1 MAMKTDWLFG
11 NPSRAYERARRN
23 TAAMRAEME
32 GGSAADLQATL
43 AALDGDESF
52 LLGTL
57 PSGDEL
63 RLATREV
70 GRHGMVWGSSG
81 AGKSYGLV
89 VITNGWS
96 AGGTRRLQLID
107 PKGET
112 YLLKSLHVAA
122 DYLDLPD
129 PEREAF
135 AARFRVFDVTADALT
150 PFNLFAIPKGMSPS
164 LLASLRAAATRHMSG
179 HDYSDLME
187 YGVFLLYS
195 AAINM
200 QCGITVKFV
209 RAFFLDAEF
218 RARLIL
224 PKISDV
230 RLRDSIEHIETTLP
244 TQTRS
249 AIVRQFDILL
259 SSAPA
264 RISFGL
270 SPSMVQALAPV
281 DARATDFL
289 GNFGPTPQ
297 RSPALA
303 KAMGINRMIDV
314 LNDANVRDE
323 ITPEMMLVEEV
334 GVIVKQPAV
343 ADFLLEASRT
353 LRWKG
358 LSIVCV
364 AQDPANAIPRETA
377 KALVL
382 NSKWLLSF
390 ECAKEEAAEWLFP
403 HVNRIHGKS
412 EAEQRQAFV
421 REMAK
426 LPTQHAVLVKKGVPA
441 VRFRTRDLDDPTK
454 RYPRD
459 LLVETFEREIARR
472 SMVRGKDAEK
482 LIATWEA
489 DLFASYGGSS
499 TATPAQLVKG
509 PQNDSPATRG
519 ISDLFSLLNRARGKS
534 EPQEGSNE

>member
-1 MAMKTDWLFG
+1 MTMKADWFFG
-11 NPSRAYERARRN
+11 DPKRSYERARRN
-23 TAAMRAEME
+23 TAVIKAEME
-32 GGSAADLQATL
+32 NGSAADVEAAL
-43 AALDGDESF
+43 AALDGDDAF
-52 LLGTL
+52 TLGTL
-57 PSGDEL
+57 ASGEDV
-63 RLATREV
+63 RLAAREI

-89 VITNGWS
+89 IITNGWS
-96 AGGTRRLQLID
+96 AGGTRRLQIID

-112 YLLKSLHVAA
+112 YLLKSLHIAA
-122 DYLDLPD
+122 QFLDLPA

-135 AARFRVFDVTADALT
+135 AARFRVFDVTADAIT
-150 PFNLFAIPKGMSPS
+150 PFNLFAVPKDMSPA
-164 LLASLRAAATRHMSG
+164 LLAALRAAATRHMSG

-200 QCGITVKFV
+200 QSGITVKFV

-218 RARLIL
+218 RARVIL
-224 PKISDV
+224 PKIGDT

-244 TQTRS
+244 TQTRM

-270 SPSMVQALAPV
+270 SPAMVHSLAPM

-303 KAMGINRMIDV
+303 KAMAINRMIDV
-314 LNDANVRDE
+314 LNDANVREE
-323 ITPEMMLVEEV
+323 ITPEMVLVEEV
-334 GVIVKQPAV
+334 SVIVKQPAV

-364 AQDPANAIPRETA
+364 AQDPANAIPRETCE
-377 KALVL
+377 ALRL
-382 NSKWLLSF
+382 NSKWLLAF
-390 ECAKEEAAEWLFP
+390 ECAKEEALWLFD
-403 HVNRIHGKS
+403 HVTRTAGKS
-412 EAEQRQAFV
+412 ESEQRQAFV

-426 LPTQHAVLVKKGVPA
+426 LPTQQAVLVKKGLPA
-441 VRFRTRDLDDPTK
+441 VRFRTRDLDDPTTC
-454 RYPRD
+454 YPRE
-459 LLVETFEREIARR
+459 LLAETFEREIARR
-472 SMVRGKDAEK
+472 SMIRVQDAER
-482 LIATWEA
+482 LIATWET
-489 DLFASYGGSS
+489 DLFASYSGSS
-499 TATPAQLVKG
+499 SAAPGAIKR
-509 PQNDSPATRG
+509 PQSGGTATRG
-519 ISDLFSLLNRARGKS
+519 ISDLFALLDRARGKS
-534 EPQEGSNE
+534 EGEEGSNG

>member
-1 MAMKTDWLFG
+1 MKAGSDWFFG
-11 NPSRAYERARRN
+11 SRKESYARARKN
-23 TAAMRAEME
+23 TAAMAAEMN
-32 GGSAADLQATL
+32 GSAGEDVQATL

-57 PSGDEL
+57 STGEDI
-63 RLATREV
+63 RLAPREV

-89 VITNGWS
+89 IITNGWS

-122 DYLDLPD
+122 DYLDLPHG
-129 PEREAF
+129 EREAF
-135 AARFRVFDVTADALT
+135 AARFRVFDVTPDALT
-150 PFNLFAIPKGMSPS
+150 PFNLFAVPKGMSPS
-164 LLASLRAAATRHMSG
+164 LLAGLRAAATRHMSS

-200 QCGITVKFV
+200 QCGLTVKFV

-218 RARLIL
+218 RTRLIL
-224 PKISDV
+224 PKISDA

-244 TQTRS
+244 TQTRT

-270 SPSMVQALAPV
+270 SPAMVQALAPA
-281 DARATDFL
+281 DPRATDFL

-303 KAMGINRMIDV
+303 KAMAINRLIDV
-314 LNDANVRDE
+314 LNDANVRE
-323 ITPEMMLVEEV
+323 ELTPEMVLMEEV

-358 LSIVCV
+358 LSIVTV
-364 AQDPANAIPRETA
+364 AQDPANAIPRETCT
-377 KALVL
+377 ALVL

-390 ECAKEEAAEWLFP
+390 ECGKEEAIWLFP
-403 HVNRIHGKS
+403 HVSRNPGKS

-459 LLVETFEREIARR
+459 LLVDTFEREIARR
-472 SMVRGKDAEK
+472 SMVRVKDAEK

-489 DLFASYGGSS
+489 DLFASYTGGSS
-499 TATPAQLVKG
+499 TAPAAVKG
-509 PQNDSPATRG
+509 PQVSGAPVRG
-519 ISDLFSLLNRARGKS
+519 ISDLFALLDRARGKN
-534 EPQEGSNE
+534 EPEEGGRG

>member
-11 NPSRAYERARRN
+11 NPKHAYERARRN
-23 TAAMRAEME
+23 TAAMKAEME
-32 GGSAADLQATL
+32 GANSADEQTTL

-52 LLGTL
+52 LLGTV
-57 PSGDEL
+57 PTGDEL
-63 RLATREV
+63 RIAPREV

-81 AGKSYGLV
+81 AGKSYGLI

-112 YLLKSLHVAA
+112 HLLKSLHVAA

-129 PEREAF
+129 DEREAF

-150 PFNLFAIPKGMSPS
+150 PFNLFAVPKGMSPS
-164 LLASLRAAATRHMSG
+164 LLAGLRAAATRHMSG
-179 HDYSDLME
+179 HDYSELME

-218 RARLIL
+218 RARMIL
-224 PKISDV
+224 PRIPDA

-244 TQTRS
+244 TQTRT

-270 SPSMVQALAPV
+270 SPAMVHALAPL

-297 RSPALA
+297 RSPVVA
-303 KAMGINRMIDV
+303 KTMGVNRLIDV
-314 LNDANVRDE
+314 LNDANVRE
-323 ITPEMMLVEEV
+323 TVMPEMVLVEEV

-364 AQDPANAIPRETA
+364 AQDPANAIPRETCT
-377 KALVL
+377 ALVL

-390 ECAKEEAAEWLFP
+390 ECGKDEALWLFP
-403 HVNRIHGKS
+403 HVSRSTGKS
-412 EAEQRQAFV
+412 ESEQRQAFV

-454 RYPRD
+454 RYPRE
-459 LLVETFEREIARR
+459 LLTETFEREVARR
-472 SMVRGKDAEK
+472 SMVRVKDAEK
-482 LIATWEA
+482 LIGTWEG
-489 DLFASYGGSS
+489 DLFASYNGPTAPEAVKRAQSGG
-499 TATPAQLVKG
+499 A
-509 PQNDSPATRG
+509 ATRG
-519 ISDLFSLLNRARGKS
+519 ISDLFSLLDRARGKS
-534 EPQEGSNE
+534 EPEEGSNG

>member
-1 MAMKTDWLFG
+1 MKSDWLFG
-11 NPSRAYERARRN
+11 NPKRAYERARRN
-23 TAAMRAEME
+23 TAAMKADME
-32 GGSAADLQATL
+32 GANTADVDTAL

-52 LLGTL
+52 VLGRL
-57 PSGDEL
+57 PSGEEL
-63 RLATREV
+63 RLAPREV

-81 AGKSYGLV
+81 AGKSYGLM

-96 AGGTRRLQLID
+96 TGGTRRLQLID
-107 PKGET
+107 AKGET
-112 YLLKSLHVAA
+112 YVLKSLHVAA
-122 DYLDLPD
+122 EYLDLAND
-129 PEREAF
+129 AREAF

-164 LLASLRAAATRHMSG
+164 LLAGLRAAATRHMSG

-195 AAINM
+195 TAINM

-224 PKISDV
+224 PKITDA

-244 TQTRS
+244 TQTRT

-270 SPSMVQALAPV
+270 SPAMVQALAPA
-281 DARATDFL
+281 DSRATDFL

-303 KAMGINRMIDV
+303 KAMAINRMIDV
-314 LNDANVRDE
+314 LNDANVRDA
-323 ITPEMMLVEEV
+323 ITPEMVLVEEV

-364 AQDPANAIPRETA
+364 AQDPANAIPRETCT
-377 KALVL
+377 ALVL

-390 ECAKEEAAEWLFP
+390 ECGKDEALWLFP
-403 HVNRIHGKS
+403 HVTRSDAKS
-412 EAEQRQAFV
+412 ETEQRQAFV

-441 VRFRTRDLDDPTK
+441 VRFRTRDLDDPTT
-454 RYPRD
+454 RYPRE
-459 LLVETFEREIARR
+459 LLTATFEREIARR
-472 SMVRGKDAEK
+472 SMVRVKDAEAC
-482 LIATWEA
+482 IAAWEA
-489 DLFASYGGSS
+489 DLFASYGGGS
-499 TATPAQLVKG
+499 AAPCGAVKG
-509 PQNDSPATRG
+509 PQSGAAATRG
-519 ISDLFSLLNRARGKS
+519 ISDLFALLDRARAKS
-534 EPQEGSNE
+534 EPEEGGHG

>member
-23 TAAMRAEME
+23 TATMKAVMGSA
-32 GGSAADLQATL
+32 SAADLEATL

-52 LLGTL
+52 LLGRL
-57 PSGDEL
+57 PSGEEL
-63 RLATREV
+63 RLAPREV

-96 AGGTRRLQLID
+96 MGGTRRLQLID

-112 YLLKSLHVAA
+112 YLLKSLHIAA

-129 PEREAF
+129 PERYAF
-135 AARFRVFDVTADALT
+135 AARFRVFDVTADAIT
-150 PFNLFAIPKGMSPS
+150 PFNLFAVPKGMSPS
-164 LLASLRAAATRHMSG
+164 LLAGLRAAATRDMSG

-200 QCGITVKFV
+200 QSGITVKFV

-218 RARLIL
+218 RTRMIL
-224 PKISDV
+224 PRISDA

-244 TQTRS
+244 TQTRM

-270 SPSMVQALAPV
+270 SPAMVHALAPL

-303 KAMGINRMIDV
+303 KAMAINRMIDV
-314 LNDANVRDE
+314 LNDANVREE
-323 ITPEMMLVEEV
+323 ITPEMVLVEEV
-334 GVIVKQPAV
+334 SVIVKQPAV
-343 ADFLLEASRT
+343 ADLLLEASRT

-364 AQDPANAIPRETA
+364 AQDPANAIPRETCE
-377 KALVL
+377 ALRL
-382 NSKWLLSF
+382 NSKWLLAF
-390 ECAKEEAAEWLFP
+390 ECGKEEALWLFD
-403 HVNRIHGKS
+403 HVTRTRGKS
-412 EAEQRQAFV
+412 ESEQRQAFV

-426 LPTQHAVLVKKGVPA
+426 LPTQQAVFVKKGLPA
-441 VRFRTRDLDDPTK
+441 VRFRTRDLDDPTT
-454 RYPRD
+454 RYPRE
-459 LLVETFEREIARR
+459 LLTETFEREIARR
-472 SMVRGKDAEK
+472 SMVRVQDAEAR
-482 LIATWEA
+482 IATWEA
-489 DLFASYGGSS
+489 DLFASY
-499 TATPAQLVKG
+499 PAAALGTVKG
-509 PQNDSPATRG
+509 PQSGGAASRG
-519 ISDLFSLLNRARGKS
+519 ISDLFALLDRARGKS
-534 EPQEGSNE
+534 EGEEGGRG

>member
-1 MAMKTDWLFG
+1 VGSDWFFG
-11 NPSRAYERARRN
+11 SRKKSYTRARKN
-23 TAAMRAEME
+23 TAAMTAAMN
-32 GGSAADLQATL
+32 GGSGADVLDAL
-43 AALDGDESF
+43 RALDGDESF
-52 LLGTL
+52 LFGEITTGEDVRVA
-57 PSGDEL
+57 P
-63 RLATREV
+63 REV

-81 AGKSYGLV
+81 SGKTYALV
-89 VITNGWS
+89 ILTNGWS

-122 DYLDLPD
+122 AYLDLPD
-129 PEREAF
+129 GEREAF
-135 AARFRVFDVTADALT
+135 AARFRVFDVTPDALT

-164 LLASLRAAATRHMSG
+164 LLAGLRAAATRHMSG

-218 RARLIL
+218 RARVIL
-224 PKISDV
+224 PRIADA
-230 RLRDSIEHIETTLP
+230 RLRDSIEHIEATLP
-244 TQTRS
+244 TQTRT

-270 SPSMVQALAPV
+270 SPAMVQALAPP
-281 DARATDFL
+281 DDRATDFL

-303 KAMGINRMIDV
+303 KAMAINRMIDV

-323 ITPEMMLVEEV
+323 ITPEMVLVEEV

-343 ADFLLEASRT
+343 AEFLLEGSRT

-358 LSIVCV
+358 LSIVTV
-364 AQDPANAIPRETA
+364 AQDPANAIPRETCT
-377 KALVL
+377 ALVL

-390 ECAKEEAAEWLFP
+390 ECGKDEAQWLFP
-403 HVNRIHGKS
+403 HVSRVAGKS
-412 EAEQRQAFV
+412 ESEQRQAFV

-426 LPTQHAVLVKKGVPA
+426 LPTQQAVFVKKGHAA

-454 RYPRD
+454 RYPRE
-459 LLVETFEREIARR
+459 LLTETFERHIARR
-472 SMVRGKDAEK
+472 SMVRVKDAEAR
-482 LIATWEA
+482 IATWEA
-489 DLFASYGGSS
+489 DLFASYGGGSAPGAAKGLES
-499 TATPAQLVKG
+499 GGTA
-509 PQNDSPATRG
+509 NRG
-519 ISDLFSLLNRARGKS
+519 VSDLFALLDRARGKS
-534 EPQEGSNE
+534 EPEEGNRG

>member
-23 TAAMRAEME
+23 TAAMKAEME
-32 GGSAADLQATL
+32 GANAADLEATL

-63 RLATREV
+63 RLAPREV

-89 VITNGWS
+89 VVTNGWS

-150 PFNLFAIPKGMSPS
+150 PFNLFAVPKGMSPP
-164 LLASLRAAATRHMSG
+164 LLAGLRAAATRHMSG

-218 RARLIL
+218 RARVIL
-224 PKISDV
+224 PKITDP

-244 TQTRS
+244 TQTRT

-270 SPSMVQALAPV
+270 SPSMVQSLAPA
-281 DARATDFL
+281 DSRATDFL

-303 KAMGINRMIDV
+303 KAMAINRMIDV

-323 ITPEMMLVEEV
+323 ITPEMVLVEEV

-358 LSIVCV
+358 VSIVCV

-403 HVNRIHGKS
+403 HVSRTVGKS

-441 VRFRTRDLDDPTK
+441 VRFRTRDLDDPTE

-472 SMVRGKDAEK
+472 SMVRAKDAEK

-489 DLFASYGGSS
+489 DLFASYGGS

-509 PQNDSPATRG
+509 PQSGGAATRG

-534 EPQEGSNE
+534 ESEEGGNG

>member
-11 NPSRAYERARRN
+11 DPKRAYERARRN
-23 TAAMRAEME
+23 TAAMKAEME
-32 GGSAADLQATL
+32 GGSAADLQTTL

-52 LLGTL
+52 LLGTV

-63 RLATREV
+63 RLAPREV

-96 AGGTRRLQLID
+96 ASGTRRLQLID

-112 YLLKSLHVAA
+112 YLLKSLHVTA
-122 DYLDLPD
+122 DYLDLSED
-129 PEREAF
+129 EREAF
-135 AARFRVFDVTADALT
+135 AARFRVFDVTEGALT
-150 PFNLFAIPKGMSPS
+150 PFNLFAVPKGMSPS
-164 LLASLRAAATRHMSG
+164 LLAGLRAAATRHMSG

-200 QCGITVKFV
+200 QSGITVKFV
-209 RAFFLDAEF
+209 RAFFLDPEF
-218 RARLIL
+218 RARMIL
-224 PKISDV
+224 PKINDA

-244 TQTRS
+244 TQTRT

-270 SPSMVQALAPV
+270 SPPMVQALAPL
-281 DARATDFL
+281 DARATRFL

-297 RSPALA
+297 RSPTLA
-303 KAMGINRMIDV
+303 KAMAINRMIDV
-314 LNDANVRDE
+314 LNDANVRE
-323 ITPEMMLVEEV
+323 GVTPEMVLVEEV

-343 ADFLLEASRT
+343 ADFLLEGSRT

-390 ECAKEEAAEWLFP
+390 ECGKEEAAEWLFP
-403 HVNRIHGKS
+403 HVSRVPGKS

-426 LPTQHAVLVKKGVPA
+426 LPTQHAVLVKKSIPA
-441 VRFRTRDLDDPTK
+441 IRFRTRDLEDPTK
-454 RYPRD
+454 PYARE
-459 LLVETFEREIARR
+459 LLTETFEREIARR
-472 SMVRGKDAEK
+472 SMVRVKDAEK

-499 TATPAQLVKG
+499 SAAPQAVKG
-509 PQNDSPATRG
+509 PQSGPAGTRG
-519 ISDLFSLLNRARGKS
+519 ISDLFALLDRARGKS
-534 EPQEGSNE
+534 APEEGNNG

>member
-1 MAMKTDWLFG
+1 MAAASDWFFG
-11 NPSRAYERARRN
+11 SRKESYVRARKN
-23 TAAMRAEME
+23 TAAM
-32 GGSAADLQATL
+32 AAAMNGASGDDVL
-43 AALDGDESF
+43 AALRELDGDESF
-52 LLGTL
+52 VLGTL
-57 PSGDEL
+57 ASSEEL
-63 RLATREV
+63 RIAVREV

-89 VITNGWS
+89 LITNGWS
-96 AGGTRRLQLID
+96 AGGVRRLQLID

-122 DYLDLPD
+122 QYLDLPGA
-129 PEREAF
+129 ERDAF

-150 PFNLFAIPKGMSPS
+150 PFNLFAVPPGMSPS

-209 RAFFLDAEF
+209 RAFFLDPEF
-218 RARLIL
+218 RTRVIL
-224 PKISDV
+224 PKITDA
-230 RLRDSIEHIETTLP
+230 RLRDSIEHVETTLP
-244 TQTRS
+244 TQTRR

-270 SPSMVQALAPV
+270 SPSMVQALAPA
-281 DARATDFL
+281 DPRATDFL

-297 RSPALA
+297 RTPALA
-303 KAMGINRMIDV
+303 KAMAINRLIDV
-314 LNDANVRDE
+314 LNDANVRTE
-323 ITPEMMLVEEV
+323 IVPEMVLVEEV

-364 AQDPANAIPRETA
+364 AQDPANAIPRETCT
-377 KALVL
+377 ALVL

-390 ECAKEEAAEWLFP
+390 ECGKEESLWLFP
-403 HVNRIHGKS
+403 HVARVANQS
-412 EAEQRQAFV
+412 DAEQRQAFV

-426 LPTQHAVLVKKGVPA
+426 LPTQQAVLVKKGLPA
-441 VRFRTRDLDDPTK
+441 IRFRTRDLDDPTA

-459 LLVETFEREIARR
+459 LLVETFGREIAHR
-472 SMVRGKDAEK
+472 SMVRVKDAEAR
-482 LIATWEA
+482 IAAWER

-499 TATPAQLVKG
+499 AAAPAPVNG
-509 PQNDSPATRG
+509 PQSGSTAPRS
-519 ISDLFSLLNRARGKS
+519 ISDLFALLHRARGS
-534 EPQEGSNE
+534 SGGQGGQP

>member
-1 MAMKTDWLFG
+1 MAAASDWFFG
-11 NPSRAYERARRN
+11 SRKESYARARKN
-23 TAAMRAEME
+23 TAAM
-32 GGSAADLQATL
+32 AAAMNGESGEDVL
-43 AALDGDESF
+43 AALRELDGDESF

-57 PSGDEL
+57 AGGEEL
-63 RLATREV
+63 RLGVREV

-89 VITNGWS
+89 IITNRWS

-122 DYLDLPD
+122 QYLDLPD
-129 PEREAF
+129 AERDAF
-135 AARFRVFDVTADALT
+135 AARFRVFDVTAEAIT
-150 PFNLFAIPKGMSPS
+150 PFNLFAVPPGMSPS
-164 LLASLRAAATRHMSG
+164 LLAGLRAAATRHMSG

-218 RARLIL
+218 RARFIL
-224 PKISDV
+224 PKIADA

-244 TQTRS
+244 TQTRT

-270 SPSMVQALAPV
+270 SPSMVQALAPS
-281 DARATDFL
+281 DPRATDFL

-303 KAMGINRMIDV
+303 KAMAINRLIDV
-314 LNDANVRDE
+314 LNDANVRTE
-323 ITPEMMLVEEV
+323 IVPEMVLVEEV

-364 AQDPANAIPRETA
+364 AQDPANAIPRETCT
-377 KALVL
+377 ALVL

-390 ECAKEEAAEWLFP
+390 ECGKDEALWLFP
-403 HVNRIHGKS
+403 HVPRVPSKS
-412 EAEQRQAFV
+412 ESEQRQAFV

-426 LPTQHAVLVKKGVPA
+426 LPTQQAVLVKKGLPA
-441 VRFRTRDLDDPTK
+441 IRFRTRDLDDPTA

-472 SMVRGKDAEK
+472 SMVRVKDAEAR
-482 LIATWEA
+482 IATWER
-489 DLFASYGGSS
+489 DLFASYGGTS
-499 TATPAQLVKG
+499 AAAPAPVNGLQSG
-509 PQNDSPATRG
+509 PAAPRS
-519 ISDLFSLLNRARGKS
+519 ISDLFELLNRARGNS
-534 EPQEGSNE
+534 GGQGGQR

>member
-1 MAMKTDWLFG
+1 MPGMGSDWFFG
-11 NPSRAYERARRN
+11 SRKESYARARKN
-23 TAAMRAEME
+23 TAAMAAEMR
-32 GGSAADLQATL
+32 GSSAEDERTTL

-52 LLGTL
+52 VLGTL
-57 PSGDEL
+57 ASGEEV
-63 RLATREV
+63 RIAAREV

-89 VITNGWS
+89 IITNGWS
-96 AGGTRRLQLID
+96 SGGSRRLQLID

-112 YLLKSLHVAA
+112 VLMKSLHVAA

-129 PEREAF
+129 TEREAF
-135 AARFRVFDVTADALT
+135 AARFRVFDVTPDALT
-150 PFNLFAIPKGMSPS
+150 PFNLFAVPKGMSPS

-200 QCGITVKFV
+200 QCGITVRFV

-218 RARLIL
+218 RARVIL
-224 PKISDV
+224 PKIADA

-244 TQTRS
+244 TQTRT

-270 SPSMVQALAPV
+270 SPSMVQALAPL
-281 DARATDFL
+281 DDRATDFL

-303 KAMGINRMIDV
+303 KAMAINRLIDV
-314 LNDANVRDE
+314 LNDANLRDALV
-323 ITPEMMLVEEV
+323 PEMVLVEEV

-358 LSIVCV
+358 LSIVTV
-364 AQDPANAIPRETA
+364 AQDPANAIPRETCTA
-377 KALVL
+377 FVL

-390 ECAKEEAAEWLFP
+390 ECGKEEALWLFP
-403 HVNRIHGKS
+403 HVSRAPGKS
-412 EAEQRQAFV
+412 ESEQRQAFV

-441 VRFRTRDLDDPTK
+441 VHFRTRDLDDPMK
-454 RYPRD
+454 RYPRE
-459 LLVETFEREIARR
+459 LLTETFEREIARR
-472 SMVRGKDAEK
+472 SMIRVKDAEAR
-482 LIATWEA
+482 IARWEA
-489 DLFASYGGSS
+489 DLFASYGGGSA
-499 TATPAQLVKG
+499 TAPGAVKG
-509 PQNDSPATRG
+509 PQSGGVASRG
-519 ISDLFSLLNRARGKS
+519 ISDLFALLDRARGKS
-534 EPQEGSNE
+534 EGEEGSNG

>member
-1 MAMKTDWLFG
+1 MNAASDWLFG
-11 NPSRAYERARRN
+11 SRKESYARARKN
-23 TAAMRAEME
+23 TAAMAAEMR
-32 GGSAADLQATL
+32 GSSEADVLTAL
-43 AALDGDESF
+43 RALDGDDSF
-52 LLGTL
+52 VLGTL
-57 PSGDEL
+57 PSGEEV
-63 RLATREV
+63 RVAAREV
-70 GRHGMVWGSSG
+70 GRHGLVWGSSG

-89 VITNGWS
+89 IITNGWS
-96 AGGTRRLQLID
+96 AGGARRLQVLD

-122 DYLDLPD
+122 QYLDLPD
-129 PEREAF
+129 GEREAF
-135 AARFRVFDVTADALT
+135 AARFRVFDVTVDALT
-150 PFNLFAIPKGMSPS
+150 PFNLFAVPKGMSPS
-164 LLASLRAAATRHMSG
+164 LLADLRAAATRHMSG
-179 HDYSDLME
+179 HEYSDLMQ

-195 AAINM
+195 TVINL
-200 QCGITVKFV
+200 QWGITTKFV

-218 RARLIL
+218 RARVIL
-224 PKISDV
+224 PRLSDP

-244 TQTRS
+244 TQTRT

-281 DARATDFL
+281 DGRATDFL

-303 KAMGINRMIDV
+303 KAMAINRMIDV
-314 LNDANVRDE
+314 LNEANVREE
-323 ITPEMMLVEEV
+323 IVPEMVLVEEV

-353 LRWKG
+353 LRWKS

-364 AQDPANAIPRETA
+364 AQDPANAIPRETCT
-377 KALVL
+377 ALVL

-390 ECAKEEAAEWLFP
+390 ECGKEEALWLFP
-403 HVNRIHGKS
+403 HVSRAQGKS
-412 EAEQRQAFV
+412 ESEQRQMFI

-426 LPTQHAVLVKKGVPA
+426 LPTQQAVLVKKGLPA

-454 RYPRD
+454 RYPREV
-459 LLVETFEREIARR
+459 LTETFERAIARR
-472 SMVRGKDAEK
+472 SMVQVKDAEAR
-482 LIATWEA
+482 IATWEA
-489 DLFASYGGSS
+489 DLFAGYGSP
-499 TATPAQLVKG
+499 TAAPAAVKG
-509 PQNDSPATRG
+509 PQTGGTAPRG
-519 ISDLFSLLNRARGKS
+519 ISDLFALLDRARGKD
-534 EPQEGSNE
+534 EAEEGDRG

>member
-1 MAMKTDWLFG
+1 MPVSTDWFFG
-11 NPSRAYERARRN
+11 DRKASYARARKN
-23 TAAMRAEME
+23 TAAMAAELR
-32 GGSAADLQATL
+32 GSCEADARTAL

-52 LLGTL
+52 LLGSVT
-57 PSGDEL
+57 SGDDV
-63 RLATREV
+63 RIAPREV

-89 VITNGWS
+89 IITNGWS
-96 AGGTRRLQLID
+96 AGGARRLQLID

-112 YLLKSLHVAA
+112 VLMKSLHVAA
-122 DYLDLPD
+122 DFLDLAED
-129 PEREAF
+129 ERDAY
-135 AARFRVFDVTADALT
+135 AARFRVFDVTPDALT
-150 PFNLFAIPKGMSPS
+150 PFNLFAVPKGMSPS

-218 RARLIL
+218 RARVIL
-224 PKISDV
+224 PKIADA

-244 TQTRS
+244 TQTRT

-259 SSAPA
+259 SSVPA

-270 SPSMVQALAPV
+270 SPSMVHALAPA
-281 DARATDFL
+281 DSRATDFL

-303 KAMGINRMIDV
+303 KAMAINRLIDV
-314 LNDANVRDE
+314 LNDANVRDALV
-323 ITPEMMLVEEV
+323 PEMVLVEEV

-358 LSIVCV
+358 LSIVTV
-364 AQDPANAIPRETA
+364 AQDPANAIPRETCT
-377 KALVL
+377 ALVL

-390 ECAKEEAAEWLFP
+390 ECGKEEALWLFP
-403 HVNRIHGKS
+403 HVSRTAGKS
-412 EAEQRQAFV
+412 ESEQRQAFV

-441 VRFRTRDLDDPTK
+441 VRFRTRDLDDPTQ
-454 RYPRD
+454 RYPRE
-459 LLVETFEREIARR
+459 LLTETFEREIARR
-472 SMVRGKDAEK
+472 SMVRVKDAEER
-482 LIATWEA
+482 IGTWEA
-489 DLFASYGGSS
+489 DLFASYGGGR
-499 TATPAQLVKG
+499 AAQPGAVYG
-509 PQNDSPATRG
+509 PQSGRAATRG
-519 ISDLFSLLNRARGKS
+519 ISDLFTLLDRARGKS
-534 EPQEGSNE
+534 EAEEGSNG

>member
-1 MAMKTDWLFG
+1 MPAASDWFFG
-11 NPSRAYERARRN
+11 NRKASYERGRRN
-23 TAAMRAEME
+23 TAAM
-32 GGSAADLQATL
+32 AAQVNGAAHEDSL
-43 AALDGDESF
+43 AALRALDGDDSF
-52 LLGTL
+52 LLGRL
-57 PSGDEL
+57 PSGEEV
-63 RLATREV
+63 RLAAREV

-89 VITNGWS
+89 IITNGWS
-96 AGGTRRLQLID
+96 ADGTRRLQIID

-122 DYLDLPD
+122 QYLDLSD
-129 PEREAF
+129 AAREAF
-135 AARFRVFDVTADALT
+135 AARFRVFDVTADAIT
-150 PFNLFAIPKGMSPS
+150 PFNLFAVPRGMSPA
-164 LLASLRAAATRHMSG
+164 LLAGLRAEATRHMSG
-179 HDYSDLME
+179 HDYSDIME
-187 YGVFLLYS
+187 YGVFLLYA

-209 RAFFLDAEF
+209 RAFFLDAAF
-218 RARLIL
+218 RERVIL
-224 PKISDV
+224 PRIADA

-244 TQTRS
+244 TQTRT

-259 SSAPA
+259 SSTPA

-270 SPSMVQALAPV
+270 SPAMVHSLAPT

-303 KAMGINRMIDV
+303 KAMAINRMIDV
-314 LNDANVRDE
+314 LNDANVRE
-323 ITPEMMLVEEV
+323 GITPEMVLVEEV
-334 GVIVKQPAV
+334 GVIAKQRVV
-343 ADFLLEASRT
+343 ADFLLEGSRT

-364 AQDPANAIPRETA
+364 AQDPANAIPRETCT
-377 KALVL
+377 ALRL
-382 NSKWLLSF
+382 NSKWLLAF
-390 ECAKEEAAEWLFP
+390 ECGQEEASWLFD
-403 HVNRIHGKS
+403 HVTRVPGKS
-412 EAEQRQAFV
+412 ESEQRQAFA

-426 LPTQHAVLVKKGVPA
+426 LPTQQAVLVKKGLPA

-459 LLVETFEREIARR
+459 LLTETFEREIARR
-472 SMVRGKDAEK
+472 SMVQVKDAER

-489 DLFASYGGSS
+489 DLFASYGS
-499 TATPAQLVKG
+499 TVAARPAKG
-509 PQNDSPATRG
+509 PQSGGAAVRG
-519 ISDLFSLLNRARGKS
+519 ISDLFALLDRARGKS
-534 EPQEGSNE
+534 EPEEGGHE

>member
-1 MAMKTDWLFG
+1 
-11 NPSRAYERARRN
+11 
-23 TAAMRAEME
+23 ME
-32 GGSAADLQATL
+32 GGSAADLKATL

-52 LLGTL
+52 LLGRL
-57 PSGDEL
+57 PNGDEL
-63 RLATREV
+63 RLAPREA

-150 PFNLFAIPKGMSPS
+150 PSNLFAIPKGMSPP

-200 QCGITVKFV
+200 QCGITAKFV
-209 RAFFLDAEF
+209 RAFFLDADF
-218 RARLIL
+218 RTRLIL
-224 PKISDV
+224 PKLTDA

-244 TQTRS
+244 TQTRT

-270 SPSMVQALAPV
+270 SPSMVQALALV

-314 LNDANVRDE
+314 LNDANVREE
-323 ITPEMMLVEEV
+323 ITSEMVLVEEV

-364 AQDPANAIPRETA
+364 AQDPANAIPRETCT
-377 KALVL
+377 ALVL

-390 ECAKEEAAEWLFP
+390 ECGKDEALWLFP
-403 HVNRIHGKS
+403 HVSRTAGKS
-412 EAEQRQAFV
+412 EAEQRQTFV

-441 VRFRTRDLDDPTK
+441 VKFRTRDLDDPTK

-459 LLVETFEREIARR
+459 LLMETFEREIAGR
-472 SMVRGKDAEK
+472 SMVRVKDAEK
-482 LIATWEA
+482 LIAIWEA
-489 DLFASYGGSS
+489 DLFASYGGGS
-499 TATPAQLVKG
+499 TATPSQLVQG
-509 PQNDSPATRG
+509 PQLGSATTRG

-534 EPQEGSNE
+534 EPDEGGNG

>member
-1 MAMKTDWLFG
+1 MKAGSDWFFG
-11 NPSRAYERARRN
+11 SRKESYARARKN
-23 TAAMRAEME
+23 TAAMAAEMN
-32 GGSAADLQATL
+32 GSTGEDVQATL

-57 PSGDEL
+57 STGEDI
-63 RLATREV
+63 RLAPREV

-89 VITNGWS
+89 IITNGWS

-129 PEREAF
+129 AEREAF
-135 AARFRVFDVTADALT
+135 AARFRVFEVTPDALT
-150 PFNLFAIPKGMSPS
+150 PFNLFAVPKGMSPS
-164 LLASLRAAATRHMSG
+164 LLAGLRAAATRHMSG

-224 PKISDV
+224 PKITDA

-244 TQTRS
+244 TQTRT

-270 SPSMVQALAPV
+270 SPGMVQALAPA
-281 DARATDFL
+281 DPRATDFL

-303 KAMGINRMIDV
+303 KAMAINRLIDV
-314 LNDANVRDE
+314 LNDANVRE
-323 ITPEMMLVEEV
+323 ELTPEMVLVEEV

-358 LSIVCV
+358 LSIVTV
-364 AQDPANAIPRETA
+364 AQDPANAIPRETCT
-377 KALVL
+377 ALVL

-390 ECAKEEAAEWLFP
+390 ECGKEEALWLFP
-403 HVNRIHGKS
+403 HVSRNPGKS
-412 EAEQRQAFV
+412 ESEQRQAFV

-426 LPTQHAVLVKKGVPA
+426 LPTQHAVLVRKGVPA
-441 VRFRTRDLDDPTK
+441 VRFRTRDLDDPMK
-454 RYPRD
+454 RYPRE
-459 LLVETFEREIARR
+459 LLMEIFDREIARR
-472 SMVRGKDAEK
+472 SMVRVKDAEK
-482 LIATWEA
+482 QIATWEA
-489 DLFASYGGSS
+489 DLFASYTGGSA
-499 TATPAQLVKG
+499 TAPAAVKG
-509 PQNDSPATRG
+509 PQSGGAPVRG
-519 ISDLFSLLNRARGKS
+519 VSDLFALLDRARAKN
-534 EPQEGSNE
+534 EPKEGGRG

>member
-1 MAMKTDWLFG
+1 MKAGSDWFFG
-11 NPSRAYERARRN
+11 NRKESYARARKN
-23 TAAMRAEME
+23 TAAMAAEMH
-32 GGSAADLQATL
+32 GASAEDEMTTL

-57 PSGDEL
+57 ARGEEV
-63 RLATREV
+63 RLAPREV

-89 VITNGWS
+89 IITNGWS

-122 DYLDLPD
+122 DFLDLPNS
-129 PEREAF
+129 EREAF

-209 RAFFLDAEF
+209 RSFFLDAEF

-224 PKISDV
+224 PKITDA

-244 TQTRS
+244 MQTCK

-270 SPSMVQALAPV
+270 APAMVQALAPA
-281 DARATDFL
+281 DPRATDFL

-297 RSPALA
+297 RTPALA
-303 KAMGINRMIDV
+303 KAMAINRMIDV
-314 LNDANVRDE
+314 LNDANVRDD
-323 ITPEMMLVEEV
+323 ITPEMVLVEEV

-364 AQDPANAIPRETA
+364 AQDPANAIPRETCT
-377 KALVL
+377 ALVL

-390 ECAKEEAAEWLFP
+390 ECGKDEALWLFP
-403 HVNRIHGKS
+403 HVSRTPGKS
-412 EAEQRQAFV
+412 ESEQRQAFV
-421 REMAK
+421 RDMAK

-441 VRFRTRDLDDPTK
+441 VKFRTRDLDDPTK
-454 RYPRD
+454 RYARD
-459 LLVETFEREIARR
+459 LLTETFEREIARH
-472 SMVRGKDAEK
+472 SMVRVKDAEK
-482 LIATWEA
+482 LIARWEA
-489 DLFASYGGSS
+489 DLFASYGGGSAAVPS
-499 TATPAQLVKG
+499 LAVKG
-509 PQNDSPATRG
+509 PQSGGATTRG
-519 ISDLFSLLNRARGKS
+519 ISDLFALLNRARGSS
-534 EPQEGSNE
+534 EPEEGGRG

>member
-1 MAMKTDWLFG
+1 
-11 NPSRAYERARRN
+11 
-23 TAAMRAEME
+23 
-32 GGSAADLQATL
+32 
-43 AALDGDESF
+43 
-52 LLGTL
+52 
-57 PSGDEL
+57 
-63 RLATREV
+63 
-70 GRHGMVWGSSG
+70 MVWGSSG

-96 AGGTRRLQLID
+96 AGGSRRLQLLD

-122 DYLDLPD
+122 HYLDLPD
-129 PEREAF
+129 TEREAF

-150 PFNLFAIPKGMSPS
+150 PFNLFAIPKGMAPP
-164 LLASLRAAATRHMSG
+164 LLAGLRATATRHMSG

-187 YGVFLLYS
+187 YGVFLLYA
-195 AAINM
+195 AAIDM

-244 TQTRS
+244 TQTRT

-259 SSAPA
+259 ASAPA

-270 SPSMVQALAPV
+270 APAMVHALAPV

-303 KAMGINRMIDV
+303 KAMAINRLIDV
-314 LNDANVRDE
+314 LNDANVRE
-323 ITPEMMLVEEV
+323 ETTPEMVLVEEV

-364 AQDPANAIPRETA
+364 AQDPANAIPRETCT
-377 KALVL
+377 ALVL

-390 ECAKEEAAEWLFP
+390 ECGKEEALWLFP
-403 HVNRIHGKS
+403 HVSRSTDTS

-472 SMVRGKDAEK
+472 SMVRMKDAEK

-489 DLFASYGGSS
+489 DLFASYGGGA
-499 TATPAQLVKG
+499 TATPSQLVNG
-509 PQNDSPATRG
+509 PPRGGAATRG
-519 ISDLFSLLNRARGKS
+519 ISDLFSLLSRARGKA
-534 EPQEGSNE
+534 EPEEGSNG

>member
-1 MAMKTDWLFG
+1 MPAASDWFFG
-11 NPSRAYERARRN
+11 NRKESYARARRN
-23 TAAMRAEME
+23 TAAM
-32 GGSAADLQATL
+32 AAAMRGASEEDARATL
-43 AALDGDESF
+43 RALDGDESF
-52 LLGTL
+52 LLGAL
-57 PSGDEL
+57 PRGEEV
-63 RLATREV
+63 RLAAREV

-89 VITNGWS
+89 IITNGWT
-96 AGGTRRLQLID
+96 AGGTRRLQILD

-112 YLLKSLHVAA
+112 YLLKSLHVAGQ
-122 DYLDLPD
+122 YLDLPE
-129 PEREAF
+129 PEREAY

-150 PFNLFAIPKGMSPS
+150 PFNLFAVPTGMSPS

-195 AAINM
+195 AATNL
-200 QCGITVKFV
+200 QWGITTKFV
-209 RAFFLDAEF
+209 RAFFLDAAF
-218 RARLIL
+218 RARVIL
-224 PKISDV
+224 PRLSDA

-244 TQTRS
+244 TQTRT

-259 SSAPA
+259 ASAPA

-270 SPSMVQALAPV
+270 SPAMVHALAPA

-303 KAMGINRMIDV
+303 KAMAINRLIDV
-314 LNDANVRDE
+314 LNDANVREE
-323 ITPEMMLVEEV
+323 ITPELVLVEEV

-343 ADFLLEASRT
+343 ADFLLEGSRT

-358 LSIVCV
+358 LSMVCV

-377 KALVL
+377 TALVL
-382 NSKWLLSF
+382 NSKWLLAF
-390 ECAKEEAAEWLFP
+390 ECGKEEALWLFP
-403 HVNRIHGKS
+403 HVTRAANQS

-421 REMAK
+421 REMAR
-426 LPTQHAVLVKKGVPA
+426 LPTQQAVLVKKGLPA
-441 VRFRTRDLDDPTK
+441 VRFRTRDLDDPTT
-454 RYPRD
+454 RYPRE
-459 LLVETFEREIARR
+459 LLTETFEREIARR
-472 SMVRGKDAEK
+472 SMVRVKDAEAR
-482 LIATWEA
+482 IATWEA

-499 TATPAQLVKG
+499 SAAPSTVHG
-509 PQNDSPATRG
+509 PQTGGAATRG
-519 ISDLFSLLNRARGKS
+519 IADLFALLDRARGKS
-534 EPQEGSNE
+534 ADEENSR